1 MIVLFLFYFIIGLQ
15 IIFKPNKTIILQ
27 FLFSLFLILIS
38 FNYHIHLVNLWIN
51 KFNGIFSGILRGY

>member
-1 MIVLFLFYFIIGLQ
+1 MVSIMMIVLFLFYFIIGLQ

-38 FNYHIHLVNLWIN
+38 FNYHSHLVNL
-51 KFNGIFSGILRGY
+51 